1 MPNHFHFVLIPNEE
15 ACNNIILGDKL
26 THLQNLSKAIGKTLS
41 SYTKAINIQN
51 KTSGN
56 LFQKKT
62 QAKCLSDLRTLDYV
76 LSCFYYIHQ
85 NPLKANLVNELRE
98 WIYSSYP
105 DYYGLRNGTLCN
117 KKLAMEI
124 LSLSDADLKR
134 DFMKKLDEKIIE
146 RIF

>member
-1 MPNHFHFVLIPNEE
+1 MPNHFHFMLIPNEE
-15 ACNNIILGDKL
+15 ACKNIILGDKL
-26 THLQNLSKAIGKTLS
+26 THMQNLSKAIGKTLS

-51 KTSGN
+51 KTTGN

-62 QAKCLSDLRTLDYV
+62 QARCLSDLSTLNCV

-85 NPLKANLVNELRE
+85 NPLKANLVNKLEE
-98 WIYSSYP
+98 WIYSSYL

-124 LSLSDADLKR
+124 LSLSEADLNNN
-134 DFMKKLDEKIIE
+134 FIKKLDEKIIKN
-146 RIF
+146 IF